1 MKVPS
6 KHTFKSLI
14 YTLITICAHSEEKRI
29 YQTDSIG
36 NIHYNKPYYTIRK
49 DGRIIETAAVGNKQ

>member
-14 YTLITICAHSEEKRI
+14 YGLITICAHSEEKRI

-36 NIHYNKPYYTIRK
+36 NIQYQYLRQNPQR
-49 DGRIIETAAVGNKQ
+49 EPS